1 MRGESAHEVVD
12 RTRRVDVSDDELH
25 IHGTCDVLNDDE
37 LVEYK
42 SSRPGKTPVVRDHH
56 IAQLA
61 AYHHCAKASGVNVS
75 RASIWFTDQKRRISV
90 DSEDLGRFD
99 IPALANQVK
108 DVLRSPISPPVLEDD
123 PRCSGCSLIEVCQ
136 PSAKL
141 VCNPRIVVPKAS
153 SQLLYVTSIM
163 TRVSLRKGQI
173 HIELSEGS
181 PLNYPMDKVSGMVVL
196 NDRALI
202 TTPLIVALL
211 GGGKCVTYT
220 RFGSIPIGYAA
231 PSSLRNGV
239 VRQEIARLDA
249 DKRAYLAAEMIR
261 AKIHNQAA
269 RVGVS
274 DSAKAASAILRRQ
287 RDLLKP
293 SVLRRVP
300 IERRVDAIFGAE
312 GGAAHAYFS
321 VFFTELPEWTR
332 NCGSTL
338 RVGRGAYDPVNVLL
352 NYAYSMLHGAVMR
365 AILACGLDPAAGVL
379 HSPSRNKPALVLD
392 IGEQFRAP
400 LADATVR
407 QLLNNRVIT
416 QESFVEKR
424 GRFGMSKECRTALIG
439 AFTDKLA
446 DTHNYLP
453 GAYEMSWE
461 RSIEYQVRALLRYVD
476 GTSSEWKG
484 LYVR

>member
-12 RTRRVDVSDDELH
+12 RTRRADVSDEVAH
-25 IHGTCDVLNDDE
+25 VHGSCDVIGDGE

-61 AYHHCAKASGVNVS
+61 AYRHCAESSGMTIS
-75 RASIWFTDQKRRISV
+75 RVSIWFTDQKRSAVIK
-90 DSEDLGRFD
+90 DEELERFD
-99 IPALANQVK
+99 VPVLANEVR
-108 DVLRSPISPPVLEDD
+108 DVIRSPISPPVFEDD
-123 PRCSGCSLIEVCQ
+123 PRCRGCSLIEVCQ
-136 PSAKL
+136 PSTEL
-141 VCNPRIVVPKAS
+141 VCDPRIVVPRNT
-153 SQLLYVTSIM
+153 SQLVYVTSAM
-163 TRVSLRKGQI
+163 TSLSLRKGQI
-173 HIELSEGS
+173 HVEMSDGGTAD
-181 PLNYPMDKVSGMVVL
+181 YPMDKVSGMVVL
-196 NDRALI
+196 NDRASI
-202 TTPLIVALL
+202 TTPLIAGML
-211 GGGKCVTYT
+211 GSGKCVTYT
-220 RFGSIPIGYAA
+220 KFGSIPVGYAA
-231 PSSLRNGV
+231 PSDLLNGME
-239 VRQEIARLDA
+239 RQEISRLD
-249 DKRAYLAAEMIR
+249 DYKRSYLAAEMIR
-261 AKIHNQAA
+261 SKIHNQAA
-269 RVGVS
+269 RTGTS
-274 DSAKAASAILRRQ
+274 TSAKAASTLLRTQ
-287 RDLLKP
+287 RDRLKP
-293 SVLRRVP
+293 SSLERIPV
-300 IERRVDAIFGAE
+300 ERRSDVIFGAE
-312 GGAAHAYFS
+312 GGAAHIYFT
-321 VFFTELPEWTR
+321 VFFNELPEWTR

-365 AILACGLDPAAGVL
+365 AVLACGLDPAAGVL